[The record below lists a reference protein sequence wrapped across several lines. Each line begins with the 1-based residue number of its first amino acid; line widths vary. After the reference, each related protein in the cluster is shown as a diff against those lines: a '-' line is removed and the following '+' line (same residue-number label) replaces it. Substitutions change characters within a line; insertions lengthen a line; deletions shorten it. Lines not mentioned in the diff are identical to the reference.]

1 LPTKIL
7 RLASL
12 DTFNSPDKMKIE
24 KMLKNEFNNPNEKKL
39 IFYSMRVSKVTVV
52 LNRITQQ
59 SNKKQ
64 IIAPPPLAGSIKS
77 NARSGYPK
85 LL

>member
-24 KMLKNEFNNPNEKKL
+24 KMLKKIKKKIEL
-39 IFYSMRVSKVTVV
+39 V
-52 LNRITQQ
+52 LQ
-59 SNKKQ
+59 
-64 IIAPPPLAGSIKS
+64 
-77 NARSGYPK
+77 
-85 LL
+85 